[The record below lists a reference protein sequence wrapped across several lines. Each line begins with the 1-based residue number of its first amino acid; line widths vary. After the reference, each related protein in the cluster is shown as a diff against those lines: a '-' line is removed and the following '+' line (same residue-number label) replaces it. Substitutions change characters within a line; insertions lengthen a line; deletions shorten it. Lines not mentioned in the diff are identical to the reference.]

1 MQIRQTGNSLKQKL
15 TGKKQKTP
23 FPSVL
28 KMKQYRFLVYI
39 TICAERI
46 GIITS
51 RKLLPD
57 NQAYEGY
64 LR

>member
-1 MQIRQTGNSLKQKL
+1 MLIRQTGNCLIQKL
-15 TGKKQKTP
+15 TGMKQKTV

-28 KMKQYRFLVYI
+28 KMKQYRFLIYI